1 MCFSIQELLVPVVG
15 VPVQGL
21 LHVGLVVLDHQAL
34 ISHLQIVG
42 ASCLPVKGIIQLMQF
57 LIDRSVA
64 YKIHRLQ
71 FNSSL
76 FIPTRNNIFIL
87 EFSAKQ

>member
-21 LHVGLVVLDHQAL
+21 LDVRLVVLDHQAL

-42 ASCLPVKGIIQLMQF
+42 VSRLPAKGIIQLMQF
-57 LIDRSVA
+57 I
-64 YKIHRLQ
+64 
-71 FNSSL
+71 N
-76 FIPTRNNIFIL
+76 
-87 EFSAKQ
+87 